1 MSEWLFSY
9 GTLQNEKTQLEIFG
23 RIVQGYKDTLTAY
36 KVVAIEITDASFL
49 TRGEDK
55 HQRTL
60 IPSGNTRDMIEGT
73 ALEITEEELA
83 LTDKYEPENYKRT
96 RVTLQSGKEAWIYL
110 AV

>member
-9 GTLQNEKTQLEIFG
+9 GTLQKQNTQLEIFG
-23 RIVQGYKDTLTAY
+23 RILPGYKDVLTGY
-36 KVVAIEITDASFL
+36 KVVAIEVTDASFL
-49 TRGEDK
+49 SRGEDK

-60 IPSGNTRDMIEGT
+60 ISSGNNKDMIEGT
-73 ALEITEEELA
+73 ALEVTEAELA

-96 RVTLQSGKEAWIYL
+96 RVTLQSGKQAWIYL